1 MGSKRDVGRPP
12 HPDVLTPGEWRVVD
26 AVRHGM
32 SNAEIARRRGVSL
45 DAVKFHLANAVG
57 KLGLEGRRALRA
69 WDGVRRDSHLHSRKQ
84 DMDQPLELGPIGQ
97 ISRSVSDIGAA
108 ERWYRDVLG
117 LTHLYTFGKLAFFDC
132 GGVRLFLEE
141 GPGAA
146 QPQSV
151 IYFRVPDI
159 RAAHAQLREKGAAFE
174 SPPHLIHRHADGT
187 EEWMAFFKDNEG
199 RLLAIMSQ
207 VSGAEGS

>member
-1 MGSKRDVGRPP
+1 MGRKRDVGRPP

-32 SNAEIARRRGVSL
+32 SNAEIARRRGVSV

-57 KLGLEGRRALRA
+57 KLGVGGRRELRA
-69 WDGVRRDSHLHSRKQ
+69 WDGVRRDSHLFSRTQ
-84 DMDQPLELGPIGQ
+84 TMDQPLALGPIGQ
-97 ISRSVSDIGAA
+97 IARSVTNIAEA

-117 LTHLYTFGKLAFFDC
+117 LPHLYTFGKLAFFDC

-151 IYFRVPDI
+151 IYFQAPDI
-159 RAAHAQLREKGAAFE
+159 RTAYAQLLARGVAFD

-207 VSGAEGS
+207 VRAEAP